1 MSSTLPITGQVVGMP
16 TGEKIIGPLSAT
28 NGTTVGTV
36 ADVTLASGD
45 NTIAIP
51 SGAIA
56 ALIVIPSSV
65 TQTIKVRTN
74 LDSGG
79 VTIGNPVYAPFVA
92 LPLPSSAT
100 SLVINASAATTG
112 TTEVTFI

>member
-1 MSSTLPITGQVVGMP
+1 
-16 TGEKIIGPLSAT
+16 
-28 NGTTVGTV
+28 
-36 ADVTLASGD
+36 
-45 NTIAIP
+45 
-51 SGAIA
+51 
-56 ALIVIPSSV
+56 
-65 TQTIKVRTN
+65 